1 MLMHVPLLV
10 DSRLPVSWQN
20 LVKTVCP
27 VRHFHNTCRFATF
40 SMFGSDDYLI
50 RAYGNC
56 PAFLKNTKDW
66 FKSQEF
72 AVKEAQ
78 VAGLLQLLSNNLKQ
92 NVTLMD
98 FYNTYDDVSTP
109 GCAICVCICY
119 IL

>member
-1 MLMHVPLLV
+1 MP
-10 DSRLPVSWQN
+10 
-20 LVKTVCP
+20 
-27 VRHFHNTCRFATF
+27 FNTCPCAAL
-40 SMFGSDDYLI
+40 SVFGSDDYLI

-78 VAGLLQLLSNNLKQ
+78 VAGLLQLLSSNLKQ

-98 FYNTYDDVSTP
+98 FYNTYDDVRSP
-109 GCAICVCICY
+109 AVLVAHAI
-119 IL
+119 